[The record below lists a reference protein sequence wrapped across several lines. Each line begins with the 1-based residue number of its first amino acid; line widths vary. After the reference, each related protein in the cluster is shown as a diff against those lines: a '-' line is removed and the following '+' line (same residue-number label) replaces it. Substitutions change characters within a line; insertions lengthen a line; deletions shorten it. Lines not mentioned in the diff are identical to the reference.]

1 VISRLLPFAWVSQVH
16 DAVFGGDPD
25 DSAPWPAS
33 VGAAPT
39 GANPLPA
46 PVGTPTLTEVITE
59 TLALL
64 EVPNRL
70 AIGDALER
78 ELVNHFDFQPK

>member
-1 VISRLLPFAWVSQVH
+1 VISRLLPFAWVNQIH
-16 DAVFGGDPD
+16 DAVFGGD
-25 DSAPWPAS
+25 DSAPWPA
-33 VGAAPT
+33 GAAPT
-39 GANPLPA
+39 GAEPSA
-46 PVGTPTLTEVITE
+46 PVGTPTLTQVIGE

-78 ELVNHFDFQPK
+78 ELFNHFDFQPK

>member
-1 VISRLLPFAWVSQVH
+1 MISRLLPFAWVSQVH
-16 DAVFGGDPD
+16 DAVFGGD

>member
-1 VISRLLPFAWVSQVH
+1 MISRLLPFAWVSQVH
-16 DAVFGGDPD
+16 DAVFGGD
-25 DSAPWPAS
+25 DSAPWPA
-33 VGAAPT
+33 GAAPT
-39 GANPLPA
+39 GADLPPSA
-46 PVGTPTLTEVITE
+46 PVGTLAQVIGE

-78 ELVNHFDFQPK
+78 ELSHHFDFQPK

>member
-25 DSAPWPAS
+25 DSAPWPA
-33 VGAAPT
+33 GAAPT
-39 GANPLPA
+39 GADLPPSA

>member
-1 VISRLLPFAWVSQVH
+1 MISRLLPFAWVSQVH
-16 DAVFGGDPD
+16 DAVFGGD
-25 DSAPWPAS
+25 DSAPWPA
-33 VGAAPT
+33 GAAPT
-39 GANPLPA
+39 GADLSA
-46 PVGTPTLTEVITE
+46 PVGTPTITQVITE

-78 ELVNHFDFQPK
+78 ELFHHFDFQPK